1 MSALVATIDLA
12 GQLHRIIDRIED
24 RIAASPITALEETVG
39 EIFAELEDGTPLER
53 AVARVLRQEW
63 NP

>member
-1 MSALVATIDLA
+1 MPTVTRTIDTA
-12 GQLHRIIDRIED
+12 GQLNRIIDRIEA

-39 EIFAELEDGTPLER
+39 EILSDLDAGTPLER
-53 AVARVLRQEW
+53 AVAQTLRQEW